1 MKTLEDIKAMSF
13 EEKMQIQKQLFDF
26 ISNND
31 LENVKNLLK
40 DYPIKES
47 FYEAHFKNQNSK
59 DDLSLFDPC
68 TTIVR
73 AAFTCG
79 NYDNDFSILDYLFDE
94 YGLSLKDP
102 KYNLRF
108 VDMKYIKETNEK
120 YILMKEVEGNSII
133 YQNALIYAYILNAK
147 NPNSQIIQYLV
158 NRGAKFEVHKDGFGW
173 TPMHFWARQNNY
185 ELLELAIKGGA
196 NVDMQ
201 TFSKLRKCNNE
212 TLLFEAV
219 KEAET
224 YRVTQLLIELGA
236 NVNFAI
242 PDIPLDITK
251 GTRNKKLL
259 KDAGAMT
266 SEQIRKKF
274 NLPTYDSSHC
284 EIDRKTDFDL
294 LGKYHDE
301 YSKLLND
308 AIKKSKENG
317 EKKM

>member
-47 FYEAHFKNQNSK
+47 FYEAHFTYHHNNE
-59 DDLSLFDPC
+59 DYELSLFDP
-68 TTIVR
+68 
-73 AAFTCG
+73 AASLLKAAYACEE
-79 NYDNDFSILDYLFDE
+79 NNNDFSILDYLFDE

-102 KYNLRF
+102 KYNF
-108 VDMKYIKETNEK
+108 YHSDMKYIKEANDK
-120 YILMKEVEGNSII
+120 YILMEEVEDTII
-133 YQNALIYAYILNAK
+133 CRNALIYDYILSAD
-147 NPNSQIIQYLV
+147 NPNSQIIKYLV
-158 NRGAKFEVHKDGFGW
+158 NRGAKFEVYNEDTNW
-173 TPMHFWARQNNY
+173 TPMHFWVMQNNY

-201 TFSKLRKCNNE
+201 TRLIQESEYNE

-219 KEAET
+219 SEPET

-236 NVNFAI
+236 NVNFAT
-242 PDIPLDITK
+242 PRTPLDDAK
-251 GTRNKKLL
+251 GSRNKKLL

-274 NLPTYDSSHC
+274 NLPAYDDSHC
-284 EIDRKTDFDL
+284 EINGKTDFDL
-294 LGKYHDE
+294 LGKYRDE
-301 YSKLLND
+301 CSKLLND
-308 AIKKSKENG
+308 AIKKAKES
-317 EKKM
+317 E

>member
-13 EEKMQIQKQLFDF
+13 EEKMQIQKQLFNF

-102 KYNLRF
+102 KYNFRF
-108 VDMKYIKETNEK
+108 VDMKYIKEANEK
-120 YILMKEVEGNSII
+120 YILMEEVEDDPCI
-133 YQNALIYAYILNAK
+133 YQNALIYAYILNAG
-147 NPNSQIIQYLV
+147 NPNSQIIKYLV
-158 NRGAKFEVHKDGFGW
+158 NRGAKFEVHDEGYSGR
-173 TPMHFWARQNNY
+173 TPMHFWARRNNY

-201 TFSKLRKCNNE
+201 TLLDPKSEYNE

-219 KEAET
+219 SEPET
-224 YRVTQLLIELGA
+224 YKVTQLLIELGA
-236 NVNFAI
+236 NVNFAT
-242 PDIPLDITK
+242 PRTPLDDAK
-251 GTRNKKLL
+251 GSRNKKLL

-266 SEQIRKKF
+266 SNEIRKKY
-274 NLPTYDSSHC
+274 NLPAYDSSHC
-284 EIDRKTDFDL
+284 EIDGKTDMDL
-294 LGKYHDE
+294 LGKYRNE
-301 YSKLLND
+301 CAKLLND
-308 AIKKSKENG
+308 AIKKAKES
-317 EKKM
+317 E

>member
-26 ISNND
+26 IKNND
-31 LENVKNLLK
+31 LENVKNILK

-47 FYEAHFKNQNSK
+47 FYEAHFTYHHNNE
-59 DDLSLFDPC
+59 DYELSLFDPAASLL
-68 TTIVR
+68 R
-73 AAFTCG
+73 AAHACED
-79 NYDNDFSILDYLFDE
+79 NNNDFSILDYLFDE

-102 KYNLRF
+102 KYNF
-108 VDMKYIKETNEK
+108 AFPDMKHIKEANEK
-120 YILMKEVEGNSII
+120 YILIKKAKESNII
-133 YQNALIYAYILNAK
+133 CRNALIYAYILNTK

-158 NRGAKFEVHKDGFGW
+158 NRGAKFEVHDEGAYGW
-173 TPMHFWARQNNY
+173 TPMHFWVMQNNY

-201 TFSKLRKCNNE
+201 TRLIQESEYNE

-236 NVNFAI
+236 NVNFAT
-242 PDIPLDITK
+242 PRTPLDDAK
-251 GTRNKKLL
+251 GSRNKKLL

-266 SEQIRKKF
+266 SNEIRKKY
-274 NLPTYDSSHC
+274 NLPAYDSSHC
-284 EIDRKTDFDL
+284 KIDGKTDMDL
-294 LGKYHDE
+294 LGKYLDE
-301 YSKLLND
+301 CSKLLND
-308 AIKKSKENG
+308 AIKKAKES
-317 EKKM
+317 E

>member
-13 EEKMQIQKQLFDF
+13 EEKMQIQKQLFNF

-102 KYNLRF
+102 KYNFRF
-108 VDMKYIKETNEK
+108 VDMKYIKEANEK
-120 YILMKEVEGNSII
+120 YILMKEVEDDPCI
-133 YQNALIYAYILNAK
+133 YQNALIYAYILNAG
-147 NPNSQIIQYLV
+147 NPNSQIIKYLV
-158 NRGAKFEVHKDGFGW
+158 NRGAKFEVHDEGYSGR
-173 TPMHFWARQNNY
+173 TPMHFWARRNNY

-201 TFSKLRKCNNE
+201 TLLDPKSEYNE

-219 KEAET
+219 SEPET

-236 NVNFAI
+236 NVNFAT
-242 PDIPLDITK
+242 PRTPLDDAK
-251 GTRNKKLL
+251 GSRNKKLL

-274 NLPTYDSSHC
+274 NLPAYDSSHC
-284 EIDRKTDFDL
+284 KIDGKDDMDL
-294 LGKYHDE
+294 LGKYLDE
-301 YSKLLND
+301 CSKLLND
-308 AIKKSKENG
+308 AIKKAKES
-317 EKKM
+317 E

>member
-47 FYEAHFKNQNSK
+47 FYEAHFTYHHNNE
-59 DDLSLFDPC
+59 DYELSLFDP
-68 TTIVR
+68 
-73 AAFTCG
+73 AASLLKAAYACEE
-79 NYDNDFSILDYLFDE
+79 NNNDFSILDYLFDE

-102 KYNLRF
+102 KYNF
-108 VDMKYIKETNEK
+108 AFPDMKHIKEANEK
-120 YILMKEVEGNSII
+120 YILMKKVEGNSII
-133 YQNALIYAYILNAK
+133 YKKALIYAYILGTK

-173 TPMHFWARQNNY
+173 TPMHFWVMQNNY

-201 TFSKLRKCNNE
+201 TLLDPKSEYNE

-219 KEAET
+219 SEPET

-236 NVNFAI
+236 NVNFI
-242 PDIPLDITK
+242 TPTSPLDNAK
-251 GTRNKKLL
+251 GSRNKKLL

-266 SEQIRKKF
+266 SAQLDKKY
-274 NLPTYDSSHC
+274 NIYWDSEEC
-284 EIDRKTDFDL
+284 EK
-294 LGKYHDE
+294 DE
-301 YSKLLND
+301 SY
-308 AIKKSKENG
+308 
-317 EKKM
+317 

>member
-102 KYNLRF
+102 KYNFRF
-108 VDMKYIKETNEK
+108 VDMKYIKEANEK
-120 YILMKEVEGNSII
+120 YILMKEVEDDPCI
-133 YQNALIYAYILNAK
+133 YQNALIYAYILNAG
-147 NPNSQIIQYLV
+147 NPNSQIIKYLV
-158 NRGAKFEVHKDGFGW
+158 NRGAKFEVHEDGFGW
-173 TPMHFWARQNNY
+173 TPMHFWARRNNY

-201 TFSKLRKCNNE
+201 TLLDPKSEYNE

-219 KEAET
+219 SEPET

-236 NVNFAI
+236 NVNFAT
-242 PDIPLDITK
+242 PTSPLDNAK
-251 GTRNKKLL
+251 GSRNKKLL

-274 NLPTYDSSHC
+274 NLPAYDSSHC
-284 EIDRKTDFDL
+284 EIDGKTDMDL
-294 LGKYHDE
+294 LGKYLDE

-308 AIKKSKENG
+308 AIKKAKES
-317 EKKM
+317 E

>member
-1 MKTLEDIKAMSF
+1 MKTLEDIKAMSYQ
-13 EEKMQIQKQLFDF
+13 EKDELEDLVLEIID
-26 ISNND
+26 NND
-31 LENVKNLLK
+31 LVKLKDILK
-40 DYPIKES
+40 DYPVKISCYELNIKDEDGD
-47 FYEAHFKNQNSK
+47 FP
-59 DDLSLFDPC
+59 LFDPFNL
-68 TTIVR
+68 IIR
-73 AAFTCG
+73 AAHACED
-79 NYDNDFSILDYLFDE
+79 NNNDFSILDYLFDE

-102 KYNLRF
+102 KYNF
-108 VDMKYIKETNEK
+108 AFPDMKHIKEANDK
-120 YILMKEVEGNSII
+120 YILMKKVEGNSII
-133 YQNALIYAYILNAK
+133 YQKALIYAYILNTK
-147 NPNSQIIQYLV
+147 NPNSQIIKYLV
-158 NRGAKFEVHKDGFGW
+158 NRGAKFEVHDEDTNW
-173 TPMHFWARQNNY
+173 TPMHFWARRNNY

-236 NVNFAI
+236 NVNFAT
-242 PDIPLDITK
+242 PTTPLDDAK
-251 GTRNKKLL
+251 GSRNKKLL

-274 NLPTYDSSHC
+274 NLPAYDDSHC
-284 EIDRKTDFDL
+284 EIDGKTDMDL

-308 AIKKSKENG
+308 AIKKAKES
-317 EKKM
+317 E